1 MLKLS
6 ARKVR
11 TAKGTQIVW
20 YITGTCQFTG
30 DKFRAST
37 RCHRKSDAEVVLTA
51 TIERQRQKA
60 LLGPAAGTRPFGD
73 AVQHYLAMG
82 GEARF
87 LTPLVKAFGDTPM
100 REIENTDLSAQAAL
114 AYPGR
119 SDATLV
125 RQWYVPFI
133 AVYNC
138 GVDAGL
144 APPKKFTKPKVA
156 SKDVD
161 YPGDDWLIKVVAACT
176 RMEQRAAI
184 LFMSF
189 SSLRASEVVRIRQRD
204 YDPVAARVT
213 VFKTKGPK
221 GKPTS
226 RNIALPPFVNEVL
239 KLLPR
244 DRPSALLFGYA
255 SRFSLTRILRRA
267 CKRAK
272 VEYFSPHKAG
282 RHAFAARFL
291 KDGNSLKALME
302 AGGWRSFSS
311 VLRYAHLE
319 AKMVDKA
326 VAGVSTPLSTP
337 DVVGTLTGTVASSGV
352 KKRKHKEKKKPKP
365 HKALIDGAAS
375 ED

>member
-1 MLKLS
+1 MLKLVQ
-6 ARKVR
+6 RKVR
-11 TAKGTQIVW
+11 TARGVQVVW
-20 YITGTCQFTG
+20 YIKGTCQFTG
-30 DKFRAST
+30 EEFRAST
-37 RCHRKSDAEVVLTA
+37 RCHKKGDAEVVLTA

-87 LTPLVKAFGDTPM
+87 LTPLVNAFGDTPM
-100 REIENTDLSAQAAL
+100 REIENTDLSAQATL
-114 AYPGR
+114 AYPTA
-119 SDATLV
+119 SDATLM

-138 GVDAGL
+138 AVAADMAQ
-144 APPKKFTKPKVA
+144 PKKFTKPKV
-156 SKDVD
+156 KETPVD
-161 YPGDDWLIKVVAACT
+161 FPRDDWLILVVRACT
-176 RMEQRAAI
+176 RLQQRAAI

-204 YDPVAARVT
+204 YDPLEATVT
-213 VFKTKGPK
+213 VYKTKTDARK
-221 GKPTS
+221 
-226 RNIALPPFVNEVL
+226 IALPPFVNEVL
-239 KLLPR
+239 KQLPR
-244 DRPSALLFGYA
+244 SRPSATLFGYA
-255 SRFSLTRILRRA
+255 SRFSITRILRRA

-282 RHAFAARFL
+282 RHAFSARFL

-302 AGGWRSFSS
+302 AGGWKSFSS

-326 VAGVSTPLSTP
+326 VAGVSTPLAAP
-337 DVVGTLTGTVASSGV
+337 DVVGTLTGTVASIGV
-352 KKRKHKEKKKPKP
+352 KKKRRQGAKKRNRQKGLN
-365 HKALIDGAAS
+365 AGAAS

>member
-6 ARKVR
+6 PRKVR
-11 TAKGTQIVW
+11 TAKGTQVVW
-20 YITGTCQFTG
+20 YITGKCQFTG
-30 DKFRAST
+30 EEFRTST
-37 RCHRKSDAEVVLTA
+37 RCHKKSDAEVVLTA

-100 REIENTDLSAQAAL
+100 REIEKTDLSAQAAI
-114 AYPGR
+114 AYPQAAA
-119 SDATLV
+119 STLV

-138 GVDAGL
+138 GVDAGM
-144 APPKKFTKPKVA
+144 APPKKFTKPKVET
-156 SKDVD
+156 KDVD

-176 RMEQRAAI
+176 RLQQRAAI

-204 YDPVAARVT
+204 YDPDAARVT
-213 VFKTKGPK
+213 VFKTKGRK

-226 RNIALPPFVNEVL
+226 RSIALPPFVDEVL
-239 KLLPR
+239 KQLPHGK
-244 DRPSALLFGYA
+244 PSASLFGYA
-255 SRFSLTRILRRA
+255 TRFSLTRILRRA

-272 VEYFSPHKAG
+272 VDYFSPHKAG

-302 AGGWRSFSS
+302 AGGWSSFSS

-326 VAGVSTPLSTP
+326 VAGVSTPLAAP
-337 DVVGTLTGTVASSGV
+337 DVVGTLTGTVASCGV
-352 KKRKHKEKKKPKP
+352 KKQKRRLKKKPKRA
-365 HKALIDGAAS
+365 KGL
-375 ED
+375 EDRKSVV

>member
-1 MLKLS
+1 MLKLVQ
-6 ARKVR
+6 RKVR
-11 TAKGTQIVW
+11 TSRGVQVVW
-20 YITGTCQFTG
+20 YIKGTCQFTG
-30 DKFRAST
+30 DEFRAST
-37 RCHRKSDAEVVLTA
+37 RCHKKSDAEVVLTA

-87 LTPLVKAFGDTPM
+87 LTPLVKAFGDTPL
-100 REIENTDLSAQAAL
+100 REIENTDLSERAAVT
-114 AYPGR
+114 YPKAAA
-119 SDATLV
+119 STVV
-125 RQWYVPFI
+125 RQWYVPFQ
-133 AVYNC
+133 AVYNSA
-138 GVDAGL
+138 VDAGM
-144 APPKKFTKPKVA
+144 ATPKNFTKPKVEQKA
-156 SKDVD
+156 VD

-176 RMEQRAAI
+176 LLQQRAAI

-204 YDPVAARVT
+204 YDPDEARVT
-213 VFKTKGPK
+213 VFKTKGRK

-226 RNIALPPFVNEVL
+226 RSIALPPFVNEVL
-239 KLLPR
+239 KQLPSSK
-244 DRPSALLFGYA
+244 PSAPLFGYA

-272 VEYFSPHKAG
+272 VDYFSPHEAG

-326 VAGVSTPLSTP
+326 VAGVSTPLAAP
-337 DVVGTLTGTVASSGV
+337 DVVGTLTGTLASSGE
-352 KKRKHKEKKKPKP
+352 KKRKSRRKKNVSETKG
-365 HKALIDGAAS
+365 LSDGAAS